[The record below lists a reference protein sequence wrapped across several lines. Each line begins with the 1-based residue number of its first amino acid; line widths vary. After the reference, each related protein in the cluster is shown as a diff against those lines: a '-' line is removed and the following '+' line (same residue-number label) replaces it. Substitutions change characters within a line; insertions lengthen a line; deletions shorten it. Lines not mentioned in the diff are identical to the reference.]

1 MKVSRAGMPGAAQ
14 NGKSGSH
21 LDTEDAHMMV
31 TLQGVRTGVRRA
43 DVCRSNIKV
52 S

>member
-14 NGKSGSH
+14 NGKAGSR
-21 LDTEDAHMMV
+21 LDTEDAHMIV

-43 DVCRSNIKV
+43 DMCRSNIKV

>member
-31 TLQGVRTGVRRA
+31 PFRVLELG
-43 DVCRSNIKV
+43 
-52 S
+52 